1 MRHEIRLQTEAMS
14 EDELRAAFPWAVAP
28 PSLVSL
34 DSLRETFG
42 RAQDVLVAA
51 SDSTD
56 RARDLEVA
64 EGLRLEAERTKGG
77 AVASRSTVASR
88 AVAADLV
95 HATARWAYWSD
106 GAMTDARDLDASTRA
121 KPPAALSADAVALLD
136 AVWGS
141 DSGTPRVGWKRL
153 AAVARILVTELLPDP
168 PGLAPEHRFT
178 AYHLRVRYIDGTEGD
193 LYTWEDFHEGEY
205 AVCDTQA
212 ELLGVIAEFFESL
225 AIDAAMLDANRA
237 PR

>member
-1 MRHEIRLQTEAMS
+1 MRHEIRLQTEAMT
-14 EDELRAAFPWAVAP
+14 EDDLRAAFPWALSPNA
-28 PSLVSL
+28 LVQL
-34 DSLRETFG
+34 DSLWRTFG
-42 RAQDVLVAA
+42 AAQDALVAA
-51 SDSTD
+51 SDAPT

-64 EGLRLEAERTKGG
+64 ERIRLDGERARAKGHD
-77 AVASRSTVASR
+77 VVLRSTVATR
-88 AVAADLV
+88 TVAADLV

-106 GAMTDARDLDASTRA
+106 GAMTAAMGLDASTRA
-121 KPPAALSADAVALLD
+121 KPPTALAADAVALLD

-141 DSGTPRVGWKRL
+141 DAGTPRVGWTRL
-153 AAVARILVTELLPDP
+153 AAIERILVTELLPDP

-178 AYHLRVRYIDGTEGD
+178 AYHLRVRYTDGTEGD

-225 AIDAAMLDANRA
+225 AIDAAMLDGD
-237 PR
+237 

>member
-1 MRHEIRLQTEAMS
+1 MRHEIRLQTEGMS
-14 EDELRAAFPWAVAP
+14 EGEIRAAFPWALQPGA
-28 PSLVSL
+28 LVQL
-34 DSLRETFG
+34 DSLLHTFG
-42 RAQDVLVAA
+42 SAHDVLVAA
-51 SDSTD
+51 SDSPA
-56 RARDLEVA
+56 RARELEVA
-64 EGLRLEAERTKGG
+64 EQRRLAAERDRAKGHD
-77 AVASRSTVASR
+77 VALRSTVETR

-106 GAMTDARDLDASTRA
+106 GAMTDAMGLDASTRA

-141 DSGTPRVGWKRL
+141 DAGTPRVGWKRL

-225 AIDAAMLDANRA
+225 AIDAAMQEDD
-237 PR
+237 